1 MISIVSKLVSSYGAG
16 GGARTHTPSLTTDFE
31 SVSSANS
38 NTPAG
43 LQAKGK
49 GACLSFLLCAQSDGF
64 SILNFPEKV
73 KMGFQKFCAG
83 HAGLFLSGRFHCQ
96 RNRR

>member
-1 MISIVSKLVSSYGAG
+1 LSNFLEKS
-16 GGARTHTPSLTTDFE
+16 RTSAEVVTTDEWDFE

-83 HAGLFLSGRFHCQ
+83 CVEVSNIGNTQEA
-96 RNRR
+96 